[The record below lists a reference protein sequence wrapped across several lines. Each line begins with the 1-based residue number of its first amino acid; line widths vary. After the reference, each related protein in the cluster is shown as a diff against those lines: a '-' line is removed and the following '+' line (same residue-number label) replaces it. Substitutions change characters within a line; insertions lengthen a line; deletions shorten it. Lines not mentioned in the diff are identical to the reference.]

1 MRWSRLASNLLL
13 TAFTLVATLLLMELG
28 LRLVGVRYPAFYR
41 VDARRGY
48 GLRPHAQGVWTR
60 EGQGQ
65 IQINAAGFRG
75 SLPHP
80 YPKEDT
86 LRIAVLGDS
95 FTESLQVD
103 EQKTWIRQLQLQLN
117 GLKDC
122 PLLRGGQAEVLNFG
136 VGGYSTGQA
145 LLTWRYQAKA
155 FHPDLVILAVYP
167 GNDFTDNLPGP
178 RDDRPGFV
186 LKADGSLLQ
195 DNSFQSSAGYRFRT
209 SAAGQVLDGLINH
222 SRVIQLLNEAK
233 NRFSAVR
240 RQPQGFD
247 AMPASV
253 VPSLTPEAS
262 PEAWSLTEALIRQL
276 NRDVRASGAR
286 LLVFSTSSPD
296 QVWPEAV
303 ARPASPFRQEQRLA
317 RLLETAGVAYRP
329 LGPTLQQ
336 AVDQDQELLLHGFPG
351 GEPGHGHWN
360 ETGHDLAARQLAPWL
375 CQQ

>member
-13 TAFTLVATLLLMELG
+13 TATTLGATLLLMELG
-28 LRLVGVRYPAFYR
+28 LRLVGVSYPAFYR

-48 GLRPHAQGVWTR
+48 GLRPYAKGVWTR

-65 IQINAAGFRG
+65 VRINAAGFRG

-80 YPKEDT
+80 HPKEDT

-103 EQKTWIRQLQLQLN
+103 EQKTWIRQLQHQLN
-117 GLKDC
+117 GSKDC

-155 FHPDLVILAVYP
+155 FHPGLVILAVYP
-167 GNDFTDNLPGP
+167 GNDFTDNQPGP
-178 RDDRPGFV
+178 LNDRPGFV
-186 LKADGSLLQ
+186 LKGDGSLLQ

-222 SRVIQLLNEAK
+222 SRLIQLLNEAK
-233 NRFSAVR
+233 NRFSALS
-240 RQPQGFD
+240 QKPQASNAISGSV
-247 AMPASV
+247 APA
-253 VPSLTPEAS
+253 PPPEAS
-262 PEAWSLTEALIRQL
+262 ADAWSLTEALIRQL
-276 NRDVRASGAR
+276 NRDVLASGAS
-286 LLVFSTSSPD
+286 LLVISTSSPD
-296 QVWPEAV
+296 QVWPDAEA
-303 ARPASPFRQEQRLA
+303 RLTLPFRQEQRLA
-317 RLLETAGVAYRP
+317 RLLEIAGVAYRP
-329 LGPTLQQ
+329 LGPTLQR
-336 AVDQDQELLLHGFPG
+336 AVDQDQGLLLHGFQG
-351 GEPGHGHWN
+351 GEPGRGHWN
-360 ETGHDLAARQLAPWL
+360 ESGHDLAARQLAPWL

>member
-65 IQINAAGFRG
+65 VQINAAGFRG

-80 YPKEDT
+80 HPKADT

-95 FTESLQVD
+95 FTEGLQVD
-103 EQKTWIRQLQLQLN
+103 EQQTWIRQLQHQLN
-117 GLKDC
+117 LSKDC
-122 PLLRGGQAEVLNFG
+122 SLLQGGQAEVLNFG
-136 VGGYSTGQA
+136 VGGYGTGQA
-145 LLTWRYQAKA
+145 LLTWRYQARA
-155 FHPDLVILAVYP
+155 FHPELVILAIYP
-167 GNDFTDNLPGP
+167 GNDFTDNKPGP

-186 LKADGSLLQ
+186 LSADGSLLQ

-222 SRVIQLLNEAK
+222 SRLIQLLNEAK
-233 NRFSAVR
+233 NRFSALR
-240 RQPQGFD
+240 QQPQASNAISGPV
-247 AMPASV
+247 APA
-253 VPSLTPEAS
+253 PPPEA
-262 PEAWSLTEALIRQL
+262 PAEAWLLTEALIRQL

-286 LLVFSTSSPD
+286 LLVVSTSSPD
-296 QVWPEAV
+296 QVWPEV
-303 ARPASPFRQEQRLA
+303 EARPASPFRQEQRLA

-329 LGPTLQQ
+329 LGPTLQL
-336 AVDQDQELLLHGFPG
+336 AVDQNSKLLLHGFLD
-351 GEPGHGHWN
+351 GEAGHGHWN
-360 ETGHDLAARQLAPWL
+360 ASGHSLAADQLAPWL
-375 CQQ
+375 CEQ